1 MEIRERLFD
10 LVEHRRGIP
19 IGFRGGQQPLLAEQL
34 VGGVAAPPRRR
45 KAAAGDRRGQRVVF
59 ELVIERRRGDH
70 AQREMPGNQRG
81 TPAIGRNQVAIR
93 QPAVPHAQGALLGV
107 DIQQRGA
114 AEHLHREDLF
124 ELGID
129 LAKDVGAE

>member
-1 MEIRERLFD
+1 M
-10 LVEHRRGIP
+10 
-19 IGFRGGQQPLLAEQL
+19 
-34 VGGVAAPPRRR
+34 
-45 KAAAGDRRGQRVVF
+45 F
-59 ELVIERRRGDH
+59 ELGIERRRGHH

-93 QPAVPHAQGALLGV
+93 QPAVPHAQGALLGI
-107 DIQQRGA
+107 DIKQRGA

-129 LAKDVGAE
+129 LAKDVGAGIALGGHAVEGFGQRHRADRCRQAMAGEIAEQHEHLPSRRVGRQQQIAVEQRLRDCR